1 MVHSRLPRGR
11 AREICSSLTQ
21 HEFSTYGIR
30 FLFVFLKYNW
40 FTMLCQSQMY
50 SHGILFRIFSFI
62 GYYKT
67 QCTVLCALQQALVDY
82 LFYIQQCVYVNPKL
96 LIYPSPFPLS
106 PLITISLLPLSVGL
120 VLFPILINFTI
131 VEIFLPVCI
140 SELLLVETW
149 IYYQCYLTILGNN

>member
-21 HEFSTYGIR
+21 HEFSTYGVR

-96 LIYPSPFPLS
+96 LIYPSPLFPFGNHKFVFCVHESVSLLFIYIIFLNSTYNRVWILLIWCLLTVSLS
-106 PLITISLLPLSVGL
+106 P
-120 VLFPILINFTI
+120 
-131 VEIFLPVCI
+131 VC
-140 SELLLVETW
+140 L
-149 IYYQCYLTILGNN
+149 